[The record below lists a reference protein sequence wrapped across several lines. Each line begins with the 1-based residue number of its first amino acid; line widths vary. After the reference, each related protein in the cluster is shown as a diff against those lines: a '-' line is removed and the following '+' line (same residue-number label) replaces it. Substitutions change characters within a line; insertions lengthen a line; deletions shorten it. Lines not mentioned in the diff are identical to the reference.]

1 MKKDK
6 KGVNPSTDYIAGSD
20 TLVYALG
27 GLGEVGKN
35 MYCVEHDD
43 EIIIVD
49 AGVKFPGE
57 SLPGVNYVIP
67 DFEYLVK
74 NKNKVKGLI
83 ITHGHE
89 DHIGGIPFL
98 MQVIDL
104 PVIYAPKFA
113 TFLIRRKLEERK
125 LANQVKIVEY
135 DGNSSVK
142 TKHFRVGF
150 FSVIHSIPDAYGVYI
165 TTPNGTV
172 LMTGDFKFDLTPYEG
187 NTDYQKLAFIG
198 STGVTL
204 ALSDSTNSAISDF
217 SLSEKEV
224 GQQIN
229 DIMKNVKGRFI
240 VASFASNLFRVSQ
253 ILEAAVANGKKVAVF
268 GRSMENVVDIGQQLG
283 HINISK
289 EHFVKAH
296 QLKHIPDD
304 KLCIV
309 CTGSQGEPMAALSRI
324 ANGTHRQV
332 KIMPGDTVAFSSSPI
347 PGNSESIDKILN
359 SLSRA
364 GATVLTKS
372 VLSNLHTTGHA
383 SQEEQKLLLQLV
395 KPEFFMPNHGENKM
409 LKIHAKTAIDVGVK
423 PENVFIN
430 KNGDALILR
439 DRKVYRS
446 NQGVHADDIYV
457 DGYDTSG
464 LDSAVIKDR
473 ELLSDNGLVSVIVSI
488 DSRNNKILC
497 RPNILSR
504 GFVYVK
510 ESKKLIR
517 DAEMI
522 VFEALKKELEGKTT
536 FAQIKNTVRDS
547 LEPYFL
553 ETTQNS
559 PVIIPVILNKHS
571 DQA

>member
-1 MKKDK
+1 MKKNK
-6 KGVNPSTDYIAGSD
+6 KGGNPSTDYIAGSD

-74 NKNKVKGLI
+74 NKNKVKALI

-217 SLSEKEV
+217 SLSEKKV

-283 HINISK
+283 HINIPK

-347 PGNSESIDKILN
+347 PGNSESINKILN

-395 KPEFFMPNHGENKM
+395 KPEYFMPNHGENKM

-536 FAQIKNTVRDS
+536 FASIKNTVRDS

>member
-1 MKKDK
+1 MKKNK
-6 KGVNPSTDYIAGSD
+6 KGGNPSTDYIAGSD

-74 NKNKVKGLI
+74 NKNKVKALI

-217 SLSEKEV
+217 SLSEKKV

-283 HINISK
+283 HINIPN

-347 PGNSESIDKILN
+347 PGNSESINKILN

-395 KPEFFMPNHGENKM
+395 KPEYFMPNHGENKM
-409 LKIHAKTAIDVGVK
+409 LKIHANTAIDVGVK

-536 FAQIKNTVRDS
+536 FASIKNTVRDS

-553 ETTQNS
+553 EITQNS

>member
-1 MKKDK
+1 MKKNK
-6 KGVNPSTDYIAGSD
+6 KGGNPSTDYIAGSD

-74 NKNKVKGLI
+74 NKNKVKALI

-217 SLSEKEV
+217 SLSEKKV

-283 HINISK
+283 HINIPN

-304 KLCIV
+304 QLCIV

-347 PGNSESIDKILN
+347 PGNSESINKILN

-395 KPEFFMPNHGENKM
+395 KPEYFMPNHGENKM
-409 LKIHAKTAIDVGVK
+409 LKIHANTAIDVGVK

-536 FAQIKNTVRDS
+536 FASIKNTVRDS

>member
-1 MKKDK
+1 MIKNKR
-6 KGVNPSTDYIAGSD
+6 GVNPSTDFKPGTD

-57 SLPGVNYVIP
+57 NLLGVNYVIP
-67 DFEYLVK
+67 DFDYLVK
-74 NKNKVKGLI
+74 NKDKVKALI

-98 MQVIDL
+98 MKVIDI

-113 TFLIRRKLEERK
+113 TFLIRKKLEERK
-125 LANQVKIVEY
+125 MLKQVKIVEF
-135 DGNSSVK
+135 DGNSKVQ
-142 TKHFRVGF
+142 TKHLTVGF

-165 TTPNGTV
+165 TSPNGKI
-172 LMTGDFKFDLTPYEG
+172 LMTGDFKFDLTPYSG

-204 ALSDSTNSAISDF
+204 ALSDSTNSAVNDF
-217 SLSEKEV
+217 SLSEKKV
-224 GQQIN
+224 GQQID

-240 VASFASNLFRVSQ
+240 VASFASNLFRVAQ

-268 GRSMENVVDIGQQLG
+268 GRSMENVVEIGKQLG
-283 HINISK
+283 HINIPNDS
-289 EHFVKAH
+289 FVKAH
-296 QLKHIPDD
+296 QLKHIPAD

-332 KIMPGDTVAFSSSPI
+332 QIMPGDTVAFSSSPI
-347 PGNSESIDKILN
+347 PGNSESINKILN

-395 KPEFFMPNHGENKM
+395 KPKYFMPNHGENKM
-409 LKIHAKTAIDVGVK
+409 LKIHANTAIEVGIK
-423 PENVFIN
+423 PENVFVN

-439 DRKVYRS
+439 NEEVFRS
-446 NQGVHADDIYV
+446 KQGVHADDIYV
-457 DGYDTSG
+457 DGNDASG
-464 LDSAVIKDR
+464 LDSAVLKDR
-473 ELLSDNGLVSVIVSI
+473 ALLSDNGLVSVIVSI

-510 ESKKLIR
+510 ESTQMLR
-517 DAEMI
+517 EAEM
-522 VFEALKKELEGKTT
+522 VVYEALKKELQGKTN
-536 FAQIKNTVRDS
+536 FGQIKNTVRDS
-547 LEPYFL
+547 LEPFFY
-553 ETTQNS
+553 EKTERN
-559 PVIIPVILNKHS
+559 PIVIPVILNKRS
-571 DQA
+571 DQV

>member
-1 MKKDK
+1 MKKNK
-6 KGVNPSTDYIAGSD
+6 KGGNPSTDYIAGSD

-74 NKNKVKGLI
+74 NKNKVKALI

-217 SLSEKEV
+217 SLSEKKV

-283 HINISK
+283 HINIPK

-347 PGNSESIDKILN
+347 PGNSESINKILN

-395 KPEFFMPNHGENKM
+395 KPEYFMPNHGENKM
-409 LKIHAKTAIDVGVK
+409 LKIHANTAIDVGVK

-536 FAQIKNTVRDS
+536 FASIKNTVRDS

>member
-1 MKKDK
+1 MKKNK
-6 KGVNPSTDYIAGSD
+6 KGGNPSTDYIAGSD

-74 NKNKVKGLI
+74 NKNKVKALI

-217 SLSEKEV
+217 SLSEKKV

-283 HINISK
+283 HINIPN

-347 PGNSESIDKILN
+347 PGNSESINKILN

-395 KPEFFMPNHGENKM
+395 KPEYFMPNHGENKM
-409 LKIHAKTAIDVGVK
+409 LKIHANTAIDVGVK

-536 FAQIKNTVRDS
+536 FASIKNTVRDS

>member
-1 MKKDK
+1 MKKTSR
-6 KGVNPSTDYIAGSD
+6 GVNPTADFKAGSD
-20 TLVYALG
+20 TLIYALG

-35 MYCVEHDD
+35 MYCIEHDD
-43 EIIIVD
+43 EIIIID

-57 SLPGVNYVIP
+57 NLLGVNYVIP
-67 DFEYLVK
+67 DYKYLVQ
-74 NKNKVKGLI
+74 NKHKVKALI

-98 MQVIDL
+98 MKVINI
-104 PVIYAPKFA
+104 PKIYAPKFA
-113 TFLIRRKLEERK
+113 SFLIRKKLEERK
-125 LANQVKIVEY
+125 LLNKVKIVEY
-135 DGNSSVK
+135 DGNSKVQ
-142 TKHFRVGF
+142 TKNLTVGF
-150 FSVIHSIPDAYGVYI
+150 FRVIHSIPDAYGVYI
-165 TTPNGTV
+165 TTPNGRI

-198 STGVTL
+198 SSGVTL
-204 ALSDSTNSAISDF
+204 ALSDSTNSAVSDF
-217 SLSEKEV
+217 SLSEKKV

-268 GRSMENVVDIGQQLG
+268 GRSMVNVVDIGKELG
-283 HINISK
+283 HINIPKDS
-289 EHFVKAH
+289 FVKAH
-296 QLKHIPDD
+296 QLKNIPAD

-347 PGNSESIDKILN
+347 PGNSESINKILN

-395 KPEFFMPNHGENKM
+395 KPKYFMPMHGENKM
-409 LKIHAKTAIDVGVK
+409 LKIHANTGIEVGVK
-423 PENVFIN
+423 PEHVFIS

-439 DRKVYRS
+439 DEEVFRS
-446 NQGVHADDIYV
+446 NQRIHTDDIYV
-457 DGYDTSG
+457 DGYDTTG
-464 LDSAVIKDR
+464 LDSAVLKDR
-473 ELLSDNGLVSVIVSI
+473 EFLADNGLVSVIVSI

-497 RPNILSR
+497 KPNILSR

-510 ESKKLIR
+510 ESRQMLRK
-517 DAEMI
+517 AEML
-522 VFEALKKELEGKTT
+522 VFEALKKELAGKTT
-536 FAQIKNTVRDS
+536 FGKIKNVVRS
-547 LEPYFL
+547 SIESYLYE
-553 ETTQNS
+553 ETERS
-559 PVIIPVILNKHS
+559 PIIIPVILNKNTKE
-571 DQA
+571 A